1 MTFYILKE
9 ILSNQYN
16 RSDEARYNRAI
27 VFVIQ
32 NTINGNLA
40 LFQLD
45 RIAKKVAALRCNNRS
60 CGHRLSIEH
69 TIPTEACGKYK
80 GRKIASEVTKA
91 DLLDL
96 KNWFKVYHDHSKF
109 CKKTGPTY
117 CNKTEHALGSCES
130 KDDFKITK
138 RKFRSYVVQQ
148 KVEKPESSYAA
159 IIDDA
164 DIIRFII

>member
-1 MTFYILKE
+1 MTIYILKE

-45 RIAKKVAALRCNNRS
+45 RMSKKVAALRCNNRS

-69 TIPTEACGKYK
+69 SIPTEAFGKHK

-96 KNWFKVYHDHSKF
+96 KNWFKCRMLYHN
-109 CKKTGPTY
+109 C
-117 CNKTEHALGSCES
+117 
-130 KDDFKITK
+130 
-138 RKFRSYVVQQ
+138 
-148 KVEKPESSYAA
+148 
-159 IIDDA
+159 
-164 DIIRFII
+164 

>member
-69 TIPTEACGKYK
+69 TIPTETCGKYIRLIESFRMILISP
-80 GRKIASEVTKA
+80 GLNE
-91 DLLDL
+91 DNLL
-96 KNWFKVYHDHSKF
+96 K
-109 CKKTGPTY
+109 
-117 CNKTEHALGSCES
+117 
-130 KDDFKITK
+130 
-138 RKFRSYVVQQ
+138 
-148 KVEKPESSYAA
+148 
-159 IIDDA
+159 
-164 DIIRFII
+164 